1 MIKGILVTGL
11 LSAFILMV
19 SCRQEASPINGCIE
33 IDVENLPIIDIFATT
48 GVPDSCEFIRLETNE
63 NCLIEY
69 ISEITITDSLVVVGE
84 SFLNRLHIFTRQ
96 GEHINTIK
104 AGRGAKESSLFMLW
118 YVDTIKDRISN
129 LDVNTGKWIYY
140 SFNGEFIEEVSMD
153 SEVYNRVKPSRIADI
168 YPLDSENYLAVYSD
182 YDDVDYKFYL
192 MSRKD
197 MSIVDSFVE
206 QRHWKYLDF
215 QNSFVSISGGD
226 RELTFSPLF
235 DTVYM
240 VGDNN
245 QIKPC
250 YVMNGPRKSLTNE
263 VYAKLSPSVDIE
275 KDPFIYL
282 NLGYS
287 FGIVSMYATT
297 DYVCVYLYG
306 KEQETY
312 RVVINRNNNS
322 ATKQIFTPESN
333 RGGYIPF
340 MFNGVTKDG
349 FVTTISPSDIVDN
362 IDAPFVQKHAQLR
375 EICKSVNEDDNPI
388 IGIYYIKK

>member
-1 MIKGILVTGL
+1 MIKAILFTGL

-33 IDVENLPIIDIFATT
+33 IDVESLPNIDIFATT
-48 GVPDSCEFIRLETNE
+48 GVPDSCEFICLETNE
-63 NCLIEY
+63 ECLLEY
-69 ISEITITDSLVVVGE
+69 ISEIAITDSLVVVGE
-84 SFLNRLHIFTRQ
+84 FFLNRLHIFTRQ

-104 AGRGAKESSLFMLW
+104 AGRGAKESSVFMLW

-168 YPLDSENYLAVYSD
+168 LPLDSENFLAVYSD

-192 MSRKD
+192 LSRKD

-226 RELTFSPLF
+226 SGLTFSPLF

-250 YVMNGPRKSLTNE
+250 YVMNGPRKPLTNE

-275 KDPFIYL
+275 KDPFIYF

-349 FVTTISPSDIVDN
+349 FVAIISPSDIVDD
-362 IDAPFVQKHAQLR
+362 IDTPFVQKHAQLR

-388 IGIYYIKK
+388 IGIYYIEK